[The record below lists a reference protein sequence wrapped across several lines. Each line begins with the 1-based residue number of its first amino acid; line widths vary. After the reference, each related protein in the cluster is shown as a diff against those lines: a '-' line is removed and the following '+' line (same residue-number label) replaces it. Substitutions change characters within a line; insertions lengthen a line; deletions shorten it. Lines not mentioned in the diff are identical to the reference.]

1 MCRVD
6 LCLRPSPGPL
16 ILVEVLPAGSVLTR
30 LLALGAKGVWVAPG
44 PKVAR
49 LLAESLGKEA
59 LLLGE
64 VEGFPPEG
72 FHGRLSLL
80 DLEKTEV
87 KGKEAVLVAPF
98 LNASVLPEE
107 REVYLA
113 SLRNAK
119 AVVGLAKTL
128 PNPTL
133 RPSGAPEPLLSA
145 VVALGFLQKRLSP
158 EAQSLATALLKA
170 FPDPQEALFQ
180 SPEGQALHKEG
191 RTEELAW
198 ASLIGV
204 DPVVPRLAETRFF
217 PKETYGLS
225 QNRYAQRYVAWS
237 G

>member
-6 LCLRPSPGPL
+6 LCLRPAPGPL
-16 ILVEVLPAGSVLTR
+16 ILAEVLPAGSVLTR

-49 LLAESLGKEA
+49 FLAESLGKDT

-80 DLEKTEV
+80 DLERTEV
-87 KGKEAVLVAPF
+87 KGKEAILVAPL
-98 LNASVLPEE
+98 LNGSVLPEE
-107 REVYLA
+107 KEVYLA

-119 AVVGLAKTL
+119 AVVDLARTLKT
-128 PNPTL
+128 PTL

-145 VVALGFLQKRLSP
+145 VVALGFLQKRVLP
-158 EAQSLATALLKA
+158 EAQSLATALLRA

-204 DPVVPRLAETRFF
+204 DPVVPRLTEVRFF

-225 QNRYAQRYVAWS
+225 QDRYAQRYGAWS